1 MDTFLK
7 EPEHSKQLSD
17 TMESHAFG
25 SENSDTEDKD
35 YSLSCGSSSF
45 GNDEDLFQGEE
56 LENND
61 EMEETAAVIAEVGI
75 IPYQFEPY
83 ISDSYG
89 PISENE
95 SGDEENRLADN
106 AW

>member
-1 MDTFLK
+1 
-7 EPEHSKQLSD
+7 
-17 TMESHAFG
+17 ME
-25 SENSDTEDKD
+25 
-35 YSLSCGSSSF
+35 
-45 GNDEDLFQGEE
+45 ND
-56 LENND
+56 D

-83 ISDSYG
+83 ISDSDG